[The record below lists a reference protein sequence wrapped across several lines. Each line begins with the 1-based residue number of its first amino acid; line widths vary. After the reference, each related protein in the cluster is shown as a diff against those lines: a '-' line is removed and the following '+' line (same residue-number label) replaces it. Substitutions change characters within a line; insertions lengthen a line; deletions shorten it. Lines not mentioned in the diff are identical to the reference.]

1 MTIIPKDP
9 INQLNNISNKQNV
22 SKSRRKDEFKKVLNE
37 SSTKIDSE
45 DKLKD
50 QKVSALKGKEKTEI
64 SDTTKDIMLAKKA
77 IDESP
82 DIRED
87 LVASIKEQIKNG
99 TYEMDL
105 DKTADALLNSGIFN
119 DLF

>member
-1 MTIIPKDP
+1 MTIIPKDS
-9 INQLNNISNKQNV
+9 INRLNSISNKQNV
-22 SKSRRKDEFKKVLNE
+22 SKSHRKSDFQKVLNE
-37 SSTKIDSE
+37 SNTKINPD
-45 DKLKD
+45 DKLKN

-64 SDTTKDIMLAKKA
+64 SDTSKEIMLAKKA

-105 DKTADALLNSGIFN
+105 DKTADSLLKSGVFN